1 MPLYSFRLPIE
12 ASTRR
17 RRRRW
22 VGSIAVS
29 LACLAAGSAAAPTDE
44 ALAVAQ
50 GGCSFGFCGE
60 LANQTQFG
68 VYYSLNWPTNTP
80 RILQPFS
87 RVGGNGVD
95 VDGFAIPS
103 NCYGKVKVVSTPGPD
118 RTVVAN
124 RASGTSLRWY
134 KISTNDTA
142 YYQVLSC

>member
-1 MPLYSFRLPIE
+1 MSQHAFRPPINL
-12 ASTRR
+12 SIRR
-17 RRRRW
+17 RGSL
-22 VGSIAVS
+22 VGRLAIP
-29 LACLAAGSAAAPTDE
+29 LACLAAVGAAAPVEE
-44 ALAVAQ
+44 ASAVTR
-50 GGCSFGFCGE
+50 GGCQLGFCGE

-118 RTVVAN
+118 RTVIAN
-124 RASGTSLRWY
+124 RASGTSLRWF